1 MISPDTQQVFTLSD
15 CFHVMGNAVRD
26 YIDKNKNSLG
36 DDERNY
42 LFDFQINL
50 LQQAADINMLGT
62 AMVFDNVSQTIS
74 QLSDISISLKKA
86 EKKAQSVQKVINI
99 ATSVVELGTS
109 ILSRNPKE
117 IVAKTVAAFN
127 ALKG

>member
-15 CFHVMGNAVRD
+15 CFHIMGNAVRD

-36 DDERNY
+36 DDERNN

-62 AMVFDNVSQTIS
+62 AMVFDDVSQAVA
-74 QLSDISISLKKA
+74 QLGDISTSLKKA
-86 EKKAQSVQKVINI
+86 VKKAQAVQKVINI
-99 ATSVVELGTS
+99 ATSVVELGTA

-117 IVAKTVAAFN
+117 IGTKTAAAFN
-127 ALKG
+127 TIKG

>member
-15 CFHVMGNAVRD
+15 FFHVMGNAVRD

>member
-15 CFHVMGNAVRD
+15 FFHVMGNAVRD

-86 EKKAQSVQKVINI
+86 VKKAQSVQKVINI